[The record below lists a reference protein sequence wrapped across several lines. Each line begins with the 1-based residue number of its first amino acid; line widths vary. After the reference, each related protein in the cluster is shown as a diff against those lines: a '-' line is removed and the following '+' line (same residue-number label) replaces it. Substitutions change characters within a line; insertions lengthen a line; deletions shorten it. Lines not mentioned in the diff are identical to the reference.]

1 MANALYDN
9 YKNLILGAGTHAF
22 PDLNTNDIRC
32 LLIDSAT
39 YVVNLATHQDHA
51 DVTAGGII
59 STAALAS
66 ETVGVIAAGVFD
78 AADLTFSAV
87 TGASVEAYVIYDFQ
101 SAVSATSPLIAYFDT
116 ASAGLPVT
124 PNGGDITIA
133 FNASGIIAI

>member
-32 LLIDSAT
+32 VLVDTGT
-39 YVVNLATHQDHA
+39 YTVNLATHQDHA
-51 DVTAGGII
+51 DLSGII
-59 STAALAS
+59 STAALPA

-78 AADLTFSAV
+78 AGDVTFSAV
-87 TGASVEAYVIYDFQ
+87 SGASVEAYVLYDFQ

>member
-32 LLIDSAT
+32 VLVDTGT
-39 YVVNLATHQDHA
+39 YSVNLATHQDHA
-51 DVTAGGII
+51 DLSGII
-59 STAALAS
+59 STAALPA

-78 AADLTFSAV
+78 AGDVTFSAV
-87 TGASVEAYVIYDFQ
+87 SGASVEAYVLYDFQ

>member
-32 LLIDSAT
+32 VLVDTGT
-39 YVVNLATHQDHA
+39 YSVNLATHQDHA
-51 DVTAGGII
+51 DLSGII
-59 STAALAS
+59 STAALPA

-78 AADLTFSAV
+78 AGDVTFSAV
-87 TGASVEAYVIYDFQ
+87 SGASVEAYVIYDFQ

>member
-32 LLIDSAT
+32 VLVDTGT
-39 YVVNLATHQDHA
+39 YSVNLATHQDHA
-51 DVTAGGII
+51 DLSGII
-59 STAALAS
+59 STAALPA

-78 AADLTFSAV
+78 AGDVTFSAV
-87 TGASVEAYVIYDFQ
+87 SGASVEAYVIYDFQ
-101 SAVSATSPLIAYFDT
+101 SAASATSPLIAYFDT